1 MKKILLFTF
10 CIFSFSSSAQI
21 QVASD
26 VNQGTVGSSLQNF
39 FKFKNQLF
47 FSAEL
52 GDEFSNNDSVRKLWK
67 TDGTESGTIQI
78 DNLPD
83 KGYFVTDNFIYF
95 LEGRDLWKTDG
106 TEANST
112 KIKENLGYNNP
123 IVGVFKDF
131 VYYLEY
137 VDADFSGLYK
147 TDGNTTELL
156 ISFPRNEFASTNGT
170 FNGNGLSKLD
180 DNRFVAYINTKTLGL
195 EPYISDGTAA
205 GTYFLKE
212 VGVNTFQ
219 TVSAKPSNFYKA
231 SNKFL
236 FLNGDKELWATDGTD
251 AGTLKLKT
259 FTGTPS
265 SKILGITSFNNKVY
279 FAFTHELWETDGTEA
294 GTKLVLSNVNG
305 DGGIQVIVN
314 RGNDL
319 LLILQRGIHIFD
331 GTTTSTTRLTTPDIT
346 SVRQYA
352 ASTTTKTYFIS
363 NYKNQG
369 DRVWVTNGTNTGTY
383 ALNPFWPDGQTP
395 TFNMYTLGEKLIF
408 TGTIG
413 AYDIGELWISDGTNT
428 GTKLLKDINKTG
440 NLDSEPKFQ
449 TELNGKIYF
458 AADDNIHGRE
468 LFVFDGTTTTL
479 VKDIHP
485 GFQSS
490 NPFDF
495 YLINDKIFFK
505 AYTTEKGYELWVTD
519 GTEAGTKIVK
529 DINPNG
535 DAFKNDGRAYVRI
548 GEFSQ
553 INSELYFF
561 ANNGTNGLEPW
572 KTDGTEAGTVLIK
585 DINVGANSS
594 FFEDLDVRPKF
605 VSYNNEIYFIVS
617 KTGTNN
623 NSNKSEMWK
632 TNGTTSGTVLVSA
645 VNAIAKEGTFYNSN
659 LFVFNNQLY
668 FNAEGRFTRK
678 RNLIKTD
685 GTTAGT
691 KIVAELKNRSVYP
704 LKDKIYYQFD
714 DRNGAGEEL
723 WSADKDDNLTLVKD
737 IVEGSQGINPTN
749 FLIHED
755 HLYFAIRNATFQ
767 IELWRLSDT
776 TEPER
781 IYTKELESGSSS
793 IDDYFGYVT
802 KGNKLFI
809 NTRHYGNPDFIYRM
823 YFVEN
828 SGTLTP
834 VLSTN
839 SFDVNYE
846 NLSGGLAA
854 LSTFI
859 ENDFYFTG
867 SLNDK
872 GEELLVTNLSA
883 VLSTD
888 NFDTLSFDEQ
898 LGFAIYPNPVNSML
912 YIKSNKTI
920 KSGIVYN
927 LLGKKITTTSS
938 NSIDVSK
945 LNSGMYILKVEDKF
959 GNIYSKKWIKN

>member
-1 MKKILLFTF
+1 M
-10 CIFSFSSSAQI
+10 
-21 QVASD
+21 ASD

-83 KGYFVTDNFIYF
+83 KGYFATDNFIYF

-123 IVGVFKDF
+123 VVGVFKDF

-137 VDADFSGLYK
+137 VDADFSGLFK

-231 SNKFL
+231 SDKFL

-251 AGTLKLKT
+251 VGTLKLET

-331 GTTTSTTRLTTPDIT
+331 DTTTTTTRLTTPDIT

-352 ASTTTKTYFIS
+352 ASTTTKTYFVS

-383 ALNPFWPDGQTP
+383 ALDPFWPDGQTP

-505 AYTTEKGYELWVTD
+505 AYTTEKGYELWITD

-535 DAFKNDGRAYVRI
+535 DTFLNDGRAYVRV
-548 GEFSQ
+548 GEFKIFNNQ
-553 INSELYFF
+553 LYFY
-561 ANNGTNGLEPW
+561 ANNGTNGMEPW
-572 KTDGTEAGTVLIK
+572 KSDGTEEGTIMLK
-585 DINVGANSS
+585 DILPGSNSS
-594 FFEDLDVRPKF
+594 YQESLDARPLF
-605 VSYNNEIYFIVS
+605 VEVNNELYFYVGGSSI
-617 KTGTNN
+617 NN
-623 NSNKSEMWK
+623 TSYTMWK
-632 TNGTTSGTVLVSA
+632 TNGTIAGTQKATQISNVIRNGTI
-645 VNAIAKEGTFYNSN
+645 NAFTYFSFNNELYFYGRNNRTNKTELQRTDTATDGVIGIPNTGNTTFYP
-659 LFVFNNQLY
+659 VKDKVY
-668 FNAEGRFTRK
+668 FN
-678 RNLIKTD
+678 KTESGVTGD
-685 GTTAGT
+685 EMWALE
-691 KIVAELKNRSVYP
+691 KDDSIAIVA
-704 LKDKIYYQFD
+704 
-714 DRNGAGEEL
+714 
-723 WSADKDDNLTLVKD
+723 D
-737 IVEGSQGINPTN
+737 IVPGSRGINSTN
-749 FLIHED
+749 FFAHNSY
-755 HLYFAIRNATFQ
+755 LYFAIRNASSQT
-767 IELWRLSDT
+767 ELWRLSNT
-776 TEPER
+776 TAPEKL
-781 IYTKELESGSSS
+781 YSKDSETGTSS
-793 IDDYFGYVT
+793 IDQYFDYVA
-802 KGNKLFI
+802 KGEKMFI
-809 NTRHYGNPDFIYRM
+809 NTKHFGNSDFIYRM

-846 NLSGGLAA
+846 NLPGGLAA

-867 SLNDK
+867 SFNDK

-888 NFDTLSFDEQ
+888 NFDTLSFDGQ
-898 LGFAIYPNPVNSML
+898 LGFTIYPNPVNSML
-912 YIKSNKTI
+912 YIKSNKPI

-927 LLGKKITTTSS
+927 LLGKKIATTSF

-945 LNSGMYILKVEDKF
+945 LNSGMYILKVEDEF